1 LAPVRCLIVSRLR
14 LPVVEEAVMPLSDEE
29 RKRLQEL
36 ERDLAAED
44 PKLAQ
49 ELETGP
55 ISRLRKAHV
64 TLGLLTAII
73 GIGVLILG
81 VMAQRTI
88 VGVAGF
94 LLMCAGTIWILSTW
108 GPRGKA
114 S

>member
-1 LAPVRCLIVSRLR
+1 M
-14 LPVVEEAVMPLSDEE
+14 VEEAVMPLSNEE
-29 RKRLQEL
+29 RKRLEEL

-49 ELETGP
+49 QLETGP
-55 ISRLRKAHV
+55 APRARAAHI
-64 TLGLLTAII
+64 TLGLLTALI
-73 GIGVLILG
+73 GIAVLILG
-81 VMAQRTI
+81 VMAQLTLL
-88 VGVAGF
+88 GVAGF

>member
-1 LAPVRCLIVSRLR
+1 
-14 LPVVEEAVMPLSDEE
+14 MPLSDEE
-29 RKRLQEL
+29 RKRLEEL

-55 ISRLRKAHV
+55 TPRVRTAHI

-73 GIGVLILG
+73 GVAVLILG
-81 VMAQRTI
+81 VMSQLTLL
-88 VGVAGF
+88 GVAGF

-108 GPRGKA
+108 GPRAARPHGDRDDR